1 MARDLAAVGLIVFI
15 LCWNEY
21 LLAAFLTS
29 DRALTMPPFLVG
41 QMSIREQQAASDPEE
56 IGRLAV
62 VVVLMVA
69 PLVASAGLAQR
80 MLSKSSLPW
89 GG

>member
-1 MARDLAAVGLIVFI
+1 MARGLAAAGLIVFI

-41 QMSIREQQAASDPEE
+41 QMSIREQQA
-56 IGRLAV
+56 
-62 VVVLMVA
+62 
-69 PLVASAGLAQR
+69 
-80 MLSKSSLPW
+80 W
-89 GG
+89 N